1 MNYPFPPLNPEYLFD
16 LLSHFNVILSFEPN
30 GELSFIAPDHVRGDV
45 AVMLRAESFR
55 KTLREYL
62 GEWRPL
68 AKCVA
73 CGVSITEQR
82 EDPVCLEIRL
92 VSDTHTLDAHGR
104 VVCGQC
110 GQTQLSK
117 DTSFGGT
124 DELPPPTAARS
135 SRSGHP
141 AAVGSFPS

>member
-1 MNYPFPPLNPEYLFD
+1 MSFPPLNPEYIFD
-16 LLSHFNVILSFEPN
+16 LLSHFKVALSIEPT
-30 GELSFIAPDHVRGDV
+30 GELSFIAPDHVRNDV
-45 AVMLRAESFR
+45 AMMLKAESFQ

-68 AKCVA
+68 AKCVE

-82 EDPVCLEIRL
+82 EDPACLEIRL
-92 VSDTHTLDAHGR
+92 ASDAFTLDVQGQ

-110 GQTQLSK
+110 GQTQPSK

-124 DELPPPTAARS
+124 DELPSTTAARS